1 MADIPLEPNQVSD
14 TQERTL
20 QEVVNELRDLNSA
33 QEMAQDSALYTQEL
47 RDYITSKG
55 DKLSSSQVE
64 AIEDLITAIEGNNL
78 EDMEKS
84 MEEIKRDDERNE
96 LLEDIAKYTSLSLD
110 TMKEEFDGKSRGMIM
125 RMLINAAIRGVI
137 VGFIKGIYD
146 SYKFLGKGFVA
157 IASRIGRFLKLD
169 VFFSMMA
176 NQVKSAMAGAR
187 NQIRAIFGGSGKP
200 GMFGRLLNNIRQGI
214 RSAMPFIK
222 DMGKI
227 FKTVGTFGSAILL
240 AMTRFFT
247 GMLAPIKALT
257 RVEAPKF
264 ATTFFKTG
272 AAAFARFFK
281 PMNSF
286 FKLFTGIVTPLTR
299 QLNVAGKMVAPMKNL
314 RLGTSIGRF
323 FAALKPL
330 KLIGDTL
337 GAVAKA
343 FGGIGRVLGR
353 FFLPITIIM
362 GLIDGVKGA
371 TSALDKY
378 KDASIVE
385 KIFVGLTGAIG
396 GIITGLVG
404 IPLDLLRKLI
414 AWIAGFFGFD
424 NAKEWINENVKFEQF
439 FKDMYMGIIDGVMG
453 FIDKIKTAVSEIGVG
468 GLIKNAM
475 LEMAKIYKKI
485 ILFPQAVSAGAIGAI
500 KGAFDPRMSAME
512 GFKKGFDAVFSFGD
526 EAIDNLKAKAG
537 GDNGAGEGAE
547 MQELS
552 EENSRFDSM
561 RESVGNFIG
570 DIGNRMRFNNTDNS
584 QTQVIINDQGL
595 IPKNSAF

>member
-1 MADIPLEPNQVSD
+1 MADIPLEPHNVSD

-20 QEVVNELRDLNSA
+20 QEVVNELKELNSA
-33 QEMAQDSALYTQEL
+33 QEMAQDSAIYTQEL

-55 DKLSSSQVE
+55 DKLSSSQVD

-84 MEEIKRDDERNE
+84 MEEIKRDDERNN

-110 TMKEEFDGKSRGMIM
+110 TMKEEFDGKSRGIVM

-157 IASRIGRFLKLD
+157 IASKIGKFLKLD
-169 VFFSMMA
+169 VFFGMMA
-176 NQVKSAMAGAR
+176 DQVKSAMRAAR
-187 NQIRAIFGGSGKP
+187 NQIRSIFGGSGKP

-227 FKTVGTFGSAILL
+227 FKSVGTFGSAMMM

-247 GMLAPIKALT
+247 GMLAPIKQLT
-257 RVEAPKF
+257 KIEAPKF

-281 PMNSF
+281 PMNNF
-286 FKLFTGIVTPLTR
+286 FKIFTGIVTPLTK

-314 RLGTSIGRF
+314 RLGTSIARF
-323 FAALKPL
+323 FSALKPL
-330 KLIGDTL
+330 KVIGDTL

-343 FGGIGRVLGR
+343 FAGIGRVLGR

-362 GLIDGVKGA
+362 GLIDGIKGA
-371 TSALDKY
+371 SKSLDKY

-385 KIFVGLTGAIG
+385 KIFVGLMGAIG
-396 GIITGLVG
+396 GILKGLVG
-404 IPLDLLRKLI
+404 IPLDLLKSLI
-414 AWIAGFFGFD
+414 GWIAGKLGMDGVQEFLSSFSFADMIQKLFD
-424 NAKEWINENVKFEQF
+424 T
-439 FKDMYMGIIDGVMG
+439 IIDGVMG
-453 FIDKIKTAVSEIGVG
+453 FIQKVKTAISEIGVG
-468 GLIKNAM
+468 GLIKNAL
-475 LEMAKIYKKI
+475 LEIGKIFKKI
-485 ILFPQAVSAGAIGAI
+485 ITFPHAVAAGAAGAI
-500 KGAFDPRMSAME
+500 KGAFDPRISAME
-512 GFKKGFDAVFSFGD
+512 GFKKGFDAVFNFGD
-526 EAIDNLKAKAG
+526 DAIDSLKAKADG
-537 GDNGAGEGAE
+537 GDSGANGEE
-547 MQELS
+547 MQQLS
-552 EENSRFDSM
+552 EENSRFDAM
-561 RESVGNFIG
+561 REGFGNFIG
-570 DIGNRMRFNNTDNS
+570 DIGNRLGVTNNDNS
-584 QTQVIINDQGL
+584 QTQVIVNDQGL

>member
-1 MADIPLEPNQVSD
+1 MADIPLEPNQISD

-20 QEVVNELRDLNSA
+20 QEVVNELRELNSA

-84 MEEIKRDDERNE
+84 MEEIKRDDERNQ

-110 TMKEEFDGKSRGMIM
+110 TMKEEFDGKSRGIIM

-157 IASRIGRFLKLD
+157 IASRIGKFLKLD

-227 FKTVGTFGSAILL
+227 FKTVGTFGSAMML

-272 AAAFARFFK
+272 AAAFGRFFK
-281 PMNSF
+281 PMNDF
-286 FKLFTGIVTPLTR
+286 FKIFTGIVTPLTK

-362 GLIDGVKGA
+362 GLIDGIKGA
-371 TSALDKY
+371 TGALDQY
-378 KDASIVE
+378 KDASVVE
-385 KIFVGLTGAIG
+385 KIFVGLMGAIG
-396 GIITGLVG
+396 GILKGLVG
-404 IPLDLLRKLI
+404 IPLDLLKSLI
-414 AWIAGFFGFD
+414 GWIAGKLGMDGVQEFLSSFSFADMIQTLFD
-424 NAKEWINENVKFEQF
+424 T
-439 FKDMYMGIIDGVMG
+439 IIHGVMG
-453 FIDKIKTAVSEIGVG
+453 FIDKIRTAISEVGVG

-475 LEMAKIYKKI
+475 VELLKIFKKI
-485 ILFPQAVSAGAIGAI
+485 MTFPHAVAAGAVGAI
-500 KGAFDPRMSAME
+500 KGAFNPSKSAME
-512 GFKKGFDAVFSFGD
+512 GFKEGFEKVFNFGD
-526 EAIDNLKAKAG
+526 AAIDSLKAKADG
-537 GDNGAGEGAE
+537 GDSGANGEE
-547 MQELS
+547 MQQLS

-561 RESVGNFIG
+561 RESFGNFIG
-570 DIGNRMRFNNTDNS
+570 DIGNKMGFNNTDNS

>member
-1 MADIPLEPNQVSD
+1 MADIPLEPHQVSD

-20 QEVVNELRDLNSA
+20 QEVVNELRELNSA

-96 LLEDIAKYTSLSLD
+96 LLEAIAKYTSLSLD
-110 TMKEEFDGKSRGMIM
+110 TMKEEFDGKSRGIIM

-157 IASRIGRFLKLD
+157 IASRIGKFLKLD

-227 FKTVGTFGSAILL
+227 FKSVGTFGSAMML

-281 PMNSF
+281 PMNDF
-286 FKLFTGIVTPLTR
+286 FKIFTGIVTPLTR

-314 RLGTSIGRF
+314 KLGTSIGRF

-343 FGGIGRVLGR
+343 FAGIGRVLGR

-362 GLIDGVKGA
+362 GLIDGIKGA
-371 TSALDKY
+371 TGALDQY

-385 KIFVGLTGAIG
+385 KIFVGLMGAIG
-396 GIITGLVG
+396 GILKGLVG
-404 IPLDLLRKLI
+404 IPLDLLKSLI
-414 AWIAGFFGFD
+414 GWIAGKLGMDGVQEFLSSFSFADMIQTLFD
-424 NAKEWINENVKFEQF
+424 T
-439 FKDMYMGIIDGVMG
+439 IIHGVMG
-453 FIDKIKTAVSEIGVG
+453 FIDKIRTAISEVGVG

-475 LEMAKIYKKI
+475 VELLKIFKKI
-485 ILFPQAVSAGAIGAI
+485 VTFPHAVAAGAVGAI
-500 KGAFDPRMSAME
+500 KGAFNPSKSAME
-512 GFKKGFDAVFSFGD
+512 GFKEGFEKVFNLGDA
-526 EAIDNLKAKAG
+526 AMDNLKATAE

-547 MQELS
+547 MQQLS

-561 RESVGNFIG
+561 REGFGNFIG
-570 DIGNRMRFNNTDNS
+570 DIGNKMGFNNTDNS
-584 QTQVIINDQGL
+584 QTQVIINDQSL
-595 IPKNSAF
+595 IPKASSF

>member
-1 MADIPLEPNQVSD
+1 MADIPLEPHQVSD

-20 QEVVNELRDLNSA
+20 QEVVNELRELNSA

-96 LLEDIAKYTSLSLD
+96 LLEAIAKYTSLSLD
-110 TMKEEFDGKSRGMIM
+110 TMKEEFDGKSRGIIM

-157 IASRIGRFLKLD
+157 IASRIGKFLKLD

-227 FKTVGTFGSAILL
+227 FKSVGTFGSAMML

-281 PMNSF
+281 PMNDF
-286 FKLFTGIVTPLTR
+286 FKIFTGIVTPLTR

-314 RLGTSIGRF
+314 KLGTSIGRF

-343 FGGIGRVLGR
+343 FAGIGRVLGR

-362 GLIDGVKGA
+362 GLIDGIKGA
-371 TSALDKY
+371 TGALDQY

-385 KIFVGLTGAIG
+385 KIFVGLMGAIG
-396 GIITGLVG
+396 GILKGLVG
-404 IPLDLLRKLI
+404 IPLDLLKSLI
-414 AWIAGFFGFD
+414 GWIAGKLGMDGVQEFLSSFSFADMIQTLFD
-424 NAKEWINENVKFEQF
+424 T
-439 FKDMYMGIIDGVMG
+439 IIHGVMG
-453 FIDKIKTAVSEIGVG
+453 FIDKIRTAISEVGVG

-475 LEMAKIYKKI
+475 VELLKIFKKI
-485 ILFPQAVSAGAIGAI
+485 VTFPHAVAAGAVGAI
-500 KGAFDPRMSAME
+500 KGAFNPSKSAME
-512 GFKKGFDAVFSFGD
+512 GFKEGFEKVFNLGDA
-526 EAIDNLKAKAG
+526 AMDNLKATAE

-547 MQELS
+547 MQQLS

-561 RESVGNFIG
+561 REGFGNFIG
-570 DIGNRMRFNNTDNS
+570 DIGNKMGFNNTDNS

>member
-1 MADIPLEPNQVSD
+1 MADIPLEPHQVSD

-20 QEVVNELRDLNSA
+20 QEVVNELRELNSA

-96 LLEDIAKYTSLSLD
+96 LLEAIAKYTSLSLD
-110 TMKEEFDGKSRGMIM
+110 TMKEEFDGKSRGIIM

-157 IASRIGRFLKLD
+157 IASRIGKFLKLD

-227 FKTVGTFGSAILL
+227 FKSVGTFGSAMML

-281 PMNSF
+281 PMNDF
-286 FKLFTGIVTPLTR
+286 FKIFTGIVTPLTR

-314 RLGTSIGRF
+314 KLGTSIGRF

-343 FGGIGRVLGR
+343 FAGIGRVLGR

-362 GLIDGVKGA
+362 GLIDGIKGA
-371 TSALDKY
+371 TGALDQY

-385 KIFVGLTGAIG
+385 KIFVGLMGAIG
-396 GIITGLVG
+396 GILKGLVG
-404 IPLDLLRKLI
+404 IPLDLLKSLI
-414 AWIAGFFGFD
+414 GWIAGKLGMDGVQEFLSSFSFADMIQTLFD
-424 NAKEWINENVKFEQF
+424 T
-439 FKDMYMGIIDGVMG
+439 IIHGVMG
-453 FIDKIKTAVSEIGVG
+453 FIDKIRTAISEVGVG

-475 LEMAKIYKKI
+475 VELLKIFKKI
-485 ILFPQAVSAGAIGAI
+485 VTFPHAVAAGAVGAI
-500 KGAFDPRMSAME
+500 KGAFNPSKSAME
-512 GFKKGFDAVFSFGD
+512 GFKEGFEKVFNLGDA
-526 EAIDNLKAKAG
+526 AMDNLKATAE

-547 MQELS
+547 MQQLS

-561 RESVGNFIG
+561 REGLGNFIG
-570 DIGNRMRFNNTDNS
+570 DIGNKMGFNNTDNS
-584 QTQVIINDQGL
+584 QTQVIINDQSL
-595 IPKNSAF
+595 IPKASSF

>member
-1 MADIPLEPNQVSD
+1 MADIPLEPHQVSD

-20 QEVVNELRDLNSA
+20 QEVVNELRELNSA

-96 LLEDIAKYTSLSLD
+96 LLEAIAKYTSLSLD
-110 TMKEEFDGKSRGMIM
+110 TMKEEFDGKSRGIIM

-157 IASRIGRFLKLD
+157 IASRIGKFLKLD

-227 FKTVGTFGSAILL
+227 FKSVGTFGSAMML

-281 PMNSF
+281 PMNDF
-286 FKLFTGIVTPLTR
+286 FKIFTGIVTPLTR

-314 RLGTSIGRF
+314 KLGTSIGRF

-343 FGGIGRVLGR
+343 FAGIGRVLGR

-362 GLIDGVKGA
+362 GLIDGIKGA
-371 TSALDKY
+371 TGALDQY

-385 KIFVGLTGAIG
+385 KIFVGLMGAIG
-396 GIITGLVG
+396 GILKGLVG
-404 IPLDLLRKLI
+404 IPLDLLKSLI
-414 AWIAGFFGFD
+414 GWIAGKLGMDGVQEFLSSFSFADMIQTLFD
-424 NAKEWINENVKFEQF
+424 T
-439 FKDMYMGIIDGVMG
+439 IIHGVMG
-453 FIDKIKTAVSEIGVG
+453 FIDKIRTAISEVGVG

-475 LEMAKIYKKI
+475 VELLKIFKKI
-485 ILFPQAVSAGAIGAI
+485 VTFPHAVAAGAVGAI
-500 KGAFDPRMSAME
+500 KGAFNPSKSAME
-512 GFKKGFDAVFSFGD
+512 GFKEGFEKVFNLGDA
-526 EAIDNLKAKAG
+526 AMDNLKATAE

-547 MQELS
+547 MQQLS
-552 EENSRFDSM
+552 EENSRFDAM
-561 RESVGNFIG
+561 REGFGNFIG
-570 DIGNRMRFNNTDNS
+570 DIGNKMGFNNTDNS
-584 QTQVIINDQGL
+584 QTQVIINDQSL
-595 IPKNSAF
+595 IPKASSF